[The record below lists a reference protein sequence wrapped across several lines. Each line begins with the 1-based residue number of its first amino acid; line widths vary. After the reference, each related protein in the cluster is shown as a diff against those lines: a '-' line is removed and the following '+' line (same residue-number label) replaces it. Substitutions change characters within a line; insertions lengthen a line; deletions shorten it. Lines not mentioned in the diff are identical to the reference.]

1 MNWLLIA
8 ILVYADGSMEVIQDF
23 HPSEQQCE
31 HQIQL
36 IKASA
41 QEVTEHL
48 FEIKVQSA
56 ICKEVPNAGTN

>member
-8 ILVYADGSMEVIQDF
+8 VLVYADGSMEVIQDF
-23 HPSEQQCE
+23 HPSEHQCQN
-31 HQIQL
+31 QIQL

-41 QEVTEHL
+41 KKVTEHL

-56 ICKEVPNAGTN
+56 ICKKVPNAGIS